1 MRLEFIEIRDYR
13 SIFVDDGGQTFRLDL
28 AEGANTLVGQN
39 NCGKSNVLRAV
50 SMALDPNHE
59 FSIGDDVPGPRPFSY
74 PIITLGF
81 RGDRSRPAEAVVL
94 EAAEEYERSLVGR
107 TGETGASD
115 GSVVLRV
122 SFVPNEDGARRDEQL
137 LTPGA
142 IAGSMSSESKRLLKT
157 AIDELRSAVRFVLIS
172 SGESIESVLEGNFR
186 EILHSVVRER
196 LQKEFE
202 TAEHSRQQYVSG
214 LQESLLRPL
223 RDRLAADVKGLFP
236 EIDGVGLTPDV
247 SSIERT
253 LSNVAVTVDD
263 IVSTPLAGKGTGVR
277 GGVLVAML
285 SYLALNASRGMVFA
299 LEEPEAFLHP
309 GAQENL
315 RDHLEE
321 LASAAGV
328 SLVITTHSP
337 FIVTRSPNGRVF
349 CLAKDKDGRTRV
361 SESARGDADHAPLVG
376 GLLRETT
383 IESLLAAS
391 SALPPG
397 TGAVV
402 LVEGDGD
409 RFCLEHAATLV
420 GRPDLLDGLAITPTG
435 GTVRLVAQAVI
446 TRAATDLP
454 IIVVVDND
462 EPGRDAR
469 SQLIGQKFGFPKDRV
484 LTYAHLFE
492 QRWLQEPI
500 EAEDVFDPQ
509 LIEDFVT
516 AHGPSVIAGSKK
528 RPDGAFHYDFDQVAK
543 ESLNAWLLAK
553 TKPEHVEKWIE
564 LLILIRQ
571 RVHLSVPEES
581 AAEIIELAAA
591 IESDHETGALKPG
604 QVGDAL
610 IVTGQHDFA
619 RYQSTGAIVLDADQQ
634 VADSVTHVAFYNR
647 AIQPVVAA
655 ILDDHPNRLFSSST
669 CEQLRSTGRP
679 TDAVVAKLIED
690 AIRTDSGMVGSSH
703 RVLVLS
709 EPDAA
714 ETMVLPAPVK
724 NTKHSR
730 SRPVAWTV
738 GPRVIPVRALAA
750 GPATTD
756 ELDALIDHEGDQRQ

>member
-1 MRLEFIEIRDYR
+1 MRLESVEIRDYR
-13 SIFVDDGGQTFRLDL
+13 SIFVDDGRQPFRLDL
-28 AEGANTLVGQN
+28 AEGSNTLVGLN

-50 SMALDPNHE
+50 SIALDPNHE
-59 FSIGDDVPGPRPFSY
+59 FSVQDDVPGPRPYSY

-81 RGDRSRPAEAVVL
+81 HGDRSRPAEASVL
-94 EAAEEYERSLVGR
+94 NAVEEYERSLVGR
-107 TGETGASD
+107 AGETGASD

-122 SFVPNEDGARRDEQL
+122 SFVPTDEGALREEL
-137 LTPGA
+137 LLSQGA
-142 IAGSMSSESKRLLKT
+142 NPGSMSPESKRLLRT
-157 AIDELRSAVRFVLIS
+157 AIDELRSSVRFVLIS

-196 LQKEFE
+196 LQNEFE
-202 TAEHSRQQYVSG
+202 IAEESRQQYVSG

-223 RDRLAADVKGLFP
+223 RDRLATDVKGLFP
-236 EIDGVGLTPDV
+236 EIGGVGLSPDV

-253 LSNVAVTVDD
+253 LSHVAVSIDD
-263 IVSTPLAGKGTGVR
+263 IVSTPLSGKGTGVR

-285 SYLALNASRGMVFA
+285 SYLALNATRGMVFA

-328 SLVITTHSP
+328 SLLITTHSP
-337 FIVTRSPNGRVF
+337 FIVTNSPNGRVF
-349 CLAKDKDGRTRV
+349 CLAKDNEGRTRV

-391 SALPPG
+391 SALPPD
-397 TGAVV
+397 TDAVV

-409 RFCLEHAATLV
+409 RFCLEHAAALV
-420 GRPDLLDGLAITPTG
+420 GRSDLLKGLAIRPTG
-435 GTVRLVAQAVI
+435 GTIRLVAQAVI
-446 TRAATDLP
+446 TRAATELP
-454 IIVVVDND
+454 IVIVVDND
-462 EPGRDAR
+462 EPGREAR
-469 SQLIGQKFGFPKDRV
+469 NQLIGRTFGFPKDV
-484 LTYAHLFE
+484 VITYAQLYE
-492 QRWLQEPI
+492 PKWLQEPV

-509 LIEDFVT
+509 LIEDFVV
-516 AHGPSVIAGSKK
+516 AHGPSVISGSKK

-543 ESLNAWLLAK
+543 ESLNAWLIEK

-571 RVHLSVPEES
+571 RAKLPVPEES
-581 AAEIIELAAA
+581 AADIVAVAVA
-591 IESDHETGALKPG
+591 TDSDQRVGALEATH
-604 QVGDAL
+604 VGDAL

-619 RYQSTGAIVLDADQQ
+619 RYQSTGAIVLDTNQQ
-634 VADSVTHVAFYNR
+634 LVDSVTHVAFYNR
-647 AIQPVVAA
+647 AIQPVIAA
-655 ILDDHPNRLFSSST
+655 ILDDHPNRLFSPST
-669 CEQLRSTGRP
+669 CEQLRSTDRP

-690 AIRTDSGMVGSSH
+690 AIRTDSTMVGSSH

-709 EPDAA
+709 EPDAE
-714 ETMVLPAPVK
+714 ETIVIPAPIK
-724 NTKHSR
+724 NTKESKG
-730 SRPVAWTV
+730 RPVAWTV
-738 GPRVIPVRALAA
+738 GPRVVPVRALAA
-750 GPATTD
+750 GPSTTD
-756 ELDALIDHEGDQRQ
+756 ELDALIDHERAQP